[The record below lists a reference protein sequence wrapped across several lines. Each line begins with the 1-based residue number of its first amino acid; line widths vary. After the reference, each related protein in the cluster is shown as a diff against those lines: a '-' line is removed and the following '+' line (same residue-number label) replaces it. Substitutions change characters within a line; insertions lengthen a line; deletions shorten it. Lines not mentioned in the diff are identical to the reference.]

1 MLDKNSQIFR
11 DWSWEA
17 LKKKKKNETFILK
30 FLCIGNFSSLNTLM
44 ITSYSEGDVGPSKEH
59 AFKGSNIDNIAP
71 SFAEENYSLL
81 LL

>member
-17 LKKKKKNETFILK
+17 LKKKKNETFILK
-30 FLCIGNFSSLNTLM
+30 FLCIGNFSSLDTLIIM
-44 ITSYSEGDVGPSKEH
+44 SYSEGDVGPSKEH
-59 AFKGSNIDNIAP
+59 AFKGINIDNIAP
-71 SFAEENYSLL
+71 PFAEENYSLL